1 MENQNISVSFNSD
14 KISPETGKKIEKF
27 FKHLASFRDKIF
39 YIQHLDIDTVQ
50 QMADAQ
56 LSDIPSSEVI
66 SSKVYTTE
74 SADMYYECAK
84 LITEKSIQTAG
95 SNTLSFFDFKEDP
108 DVKALRDEYNIN
120 ILENKNFKI
129 L

>member
-50 QMADAQ
+50 QMVDMQ
-56 LSDIPSSEVI
+56 LSSDIDTSPV
-66 SSKVYTTE
+66 VYNDE
-74 SADMYYECAK
+74 CADIHHECAK
-84 LITEKSIQTAG
+84 LITGKSVQTAG
-95 SNTLSFFDFKEDP
+95 SNTLSFFDFEEDP

-120 ILENKNFKI
+120 ILENKNFK
-129 L
+129 LL